1 MYVESSLQLDM
12 CIVHKL
18 SLGRVV
24 LVLALKVKP
33 LVLALVLRVKPLV
46 LRVKPLRLVPL
57 LTSLTETNRHTDTSA
72 TLATTR
78 HIHTLSLFA
87 RDAAEKQ
94 PSKRSTLS
102 LEFTAN

>member
-1 MYVESSLQLDM
+1 M

-24 LVLALKVKP
+24 LALALKVKP
-33 LVLALVLRVKPLV
+33 LVLALVLRVKSLVLALV

-87 RDAAEKQ
+87 RDAA
-94 PSKRSTLS
+94 
-102 LEFTAN
+102 